1 MNIVMK
7 KLKPILIKMFQRG
20 NFIKNKSR
28 MEKRFGEMEQTILET
43 AQKIELSKQEFHG
56 IFEER
61 GMIYSFVIV

>member
-1 MNIVMK
+1 
-7 KLKPILIKMFQRG
+7 
-20 NFIKNKSR
+20 

-43 AQKIELSKQEFHG
+43 AQKIELSKQVFHG